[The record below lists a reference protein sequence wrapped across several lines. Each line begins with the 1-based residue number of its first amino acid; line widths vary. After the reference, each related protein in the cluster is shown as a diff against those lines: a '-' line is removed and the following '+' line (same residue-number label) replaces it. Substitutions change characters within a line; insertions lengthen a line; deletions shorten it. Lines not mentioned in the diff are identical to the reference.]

1 MKSKLTLI
9 VIIILLFS
17 FPGVIL
23 GQAPTL
29 GITSGF
35 ALFTGTGAAFTNV
48 GALTEVTGNVGANT
62 GSHSAFPP
70 GTLNGIAHWADAAS
84 AQALTDV
91 GVAYGQMSA
100 VTCTTVLGT
109 PFGNGDTLSPGVYC
123 TGGGAAF
130 NGNLILDAGGDPAAI
145 FIFKINGALS
155 TGTHSNIILINS
167 ASLCN
172 VFWQVAGAFSLGDSS
187 VFRGTV
193 ISTGGIS
200 LLEGSS
206 LFGRGLSTAGAID
219 LHNNIVTY
227 PLLTASVSIAAF
239 PTGTICSG
247 TSVSFTANPI
257 NGGTTPAYQWKKGGV
272 NISGETNSTYTSTT
286 LANGDIITVEMTT
299 SATCVIG
306 SPAISSGIV
315 MSVNQTPT
323 TSAVYH
329 Q

>member
-1 MKSKLTLI
+1 MKSILILI
-9 VIIILLFS
+9 VILIFH
-17 FPGVIL
+17 FFYPGVIFGQTPAL
-23 GQAPTL
+23 GTA
-29 GITSGF
+29 SGF
-35 ALFTGTGAAFTNV
+35 ALFTGTGSTFTNIGV
-48 GALTEVTGNVGANT
+48 LTSVTGDVGANT
-62 GSHSAFPP
+62 GSHNAFPP
-70 GTLNGIAHWADAAS
+70 GTLYGNSHWADAVS
-84 AQALTDV
+84 AQAATDV
-91 GVAYGQMSA
+91 GTAYSQMSTA
-100 VTCTTVLGT
+100 ICTTTLGT
-109 PFGNGDTLSPGVYC
+109 PFGNGDTLTPGVYC
-123 TGGGAAF
+123 TVNAAAF
-130 NGNLILDAGGDPAAI
+130 NGNLILDGGGNSAAI

-167 ASLCN
+167 ANLCN
-172 VFWQVAGAFSLGDSS
+172 VYWQVSGAFSLGDSS

-193 ISTGGIS
+193 INSGSIS

-206 LFGRGLSTAGAID
+206 LLGRGLSTAGAID

-227 PLLTASVSIAAF
+227 PLLSASVSISVN

-247 TSVSFTANPI
+247 SSVSFTATPI
-257 NGGTTPAYQWKKGGV
+257 NGGTTPTYQWKNGGV

-286 LANGDIITVEMTT
+286 LGNGDVITVEMT
-299 SATCVIG
+299 SAAACVIG